1 MEIQNETTN
10 LLKVTNKN
18 VLFKSCIEYIT
29 RASIEWELTKL
40 NKRTQMN
47 IPCHFLSVREQGW
60 IILLGTS
67 RLILRGGGMVWDF

>member
-1 MEIQNETTN
+1 MEILNETTN

-18 VLFKSCIEYIT
+18 VLFKSCIGYIT
-29 RASIEWELTKL
+29 RASIDWEFTKL

-67 RLILRGGGMVWDF
+67 RLTLRDGGAVWEF